1 MGYADSHTDPG
12 ATEAL
17 AFDQD
22 VVDCALIDAA
32 HRGSA
37 LRELL
42 KRLLF
47 VRRAELCH
55 DAPRRDQIGNFH
67 LPLSPNLLDADTRAE
82 GRANLTTL
90 CVASAGRDRVP
101 GRSIR
106 YCRLRDDRRG

>member
-47 VRRAELCH
+47 VRRAELRY

-67 LPLSPNLLDADTRAE
+67 LLLSPNLLDADTRAE
-82 GRANLTTL
+82 GPGNRHVCRVGSSSGSIHPILP
-90 CVASAGRDRVP
+90 SA
-101 GRSIR
+101 
-106 YCRLRDDRRG
+106 RR